1 MKETLDKAR
10 LSKLLEVLKEQHGK
24 TGALI
29 EEINEVLGGG
39 VGIAAKI
46 REFDIAWSML
56 WQGRYRSAYQFNRTK
71 DMPHVKRLIKTMGVE
86 ELVRRATNYL
96 RSVDPF
102 YVGARH
108 NFGVFVASINSHV
121 GEAAPAQDFELAAP
135 TGCKHTP
142 PCRSDAEHTGR
153 KSAEMRAVSA

>member
-46 REFDIAWSML
+46 REFDSAWTML
-56 WQGRYRSAYQFNRTK
+56 WQGRYHSAYQFNRTK
-71 DMPHVKRLIKTMGVE
+71 DMPHVKRLIKAMGVE
-86 ELVRRATNYL
+86 ELVQRATNYL
-96 RSVDPF
+96 RNDDPF
-102 YVGARH
+102 YAKARH
-108 NFGVFVASINSHV
+108 SFGVFVASVNSHV
-121 GEAAPAQDFELAAP
+121 GMPAPRQDFELASA
-135 TGCKHTP
+135 TDCKHTP

-153 KSAEMRAVSA
+153 KSAEMRAVS